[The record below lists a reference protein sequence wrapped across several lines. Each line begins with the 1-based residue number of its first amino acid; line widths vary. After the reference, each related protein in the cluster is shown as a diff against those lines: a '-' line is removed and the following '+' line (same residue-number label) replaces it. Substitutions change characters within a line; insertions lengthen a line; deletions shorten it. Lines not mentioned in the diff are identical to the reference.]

1 MPPRS
6 QLRATQVKDR
16 AQLLEEFESLKVELD
31 ECPDDLARK
40 ATVRK
45 IDDVLDQRLQ
55 QKGAHAP
62 ECDCHECWA
71 AVSAVLTRRRL
82 GELTDPRDVAEGEW

>member
-6 QLRATQVKDR
+6 QMRASQVKDR
-16 AQLLEEFESLKVELD
+16 AQLVQEFESLTDELD

-45 IDDVLDQRLQ
+45 IDALLDERLK

-62 ECDCHECWA
+62 ECECHECWA
-71 AVSAVLTRRRL
+71 AVSAIMTRRRL
-82 GELTDPRDVAEGEW
+82 GELTDSRDVADGEW